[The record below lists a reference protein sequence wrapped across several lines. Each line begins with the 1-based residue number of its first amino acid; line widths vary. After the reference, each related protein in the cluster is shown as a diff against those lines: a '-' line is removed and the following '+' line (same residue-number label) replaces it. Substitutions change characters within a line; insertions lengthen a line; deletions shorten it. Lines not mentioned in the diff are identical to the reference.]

1 MRVRVDVVVPPLKTV
16 LDNIISKMDPKSKCQ
31 ICGALAKEKSRH
43 YRHYNAICCLGCKAF
58 FRRHIRG
65 DNVASAYQCKGG
77 GNCDLTLGRKI
88 CKDCRFSKCL
98 KVGMDDSK
106 VLNENDR
113 KKYSHPRRKKRSR
126 RSIQEASTSVLDD
139 DATIDLID
147 DSSPEP
153 NEPPDT
159 PPEAIVID
167 SSPEREVEPFEPII
181 DITADEMPIDLS
193 NKKDNDDDII
203 EVIEPT
209 STTKNLPILILD
221 IQRFY
226 FEISANFFYDSKSA
240 HNLIYGQMNIESFS
254 TKAFITLM
262 ETNILFMHHFAAKH
276 PIFNTLQEHD
286 QHLLLNNNAKLFKEY
301 MTARYLV
308 AETGLDQVN
317 WIFGPN
323 EPLGFGLLEE
333 LNVIDF
339 DYLNKCGLIMSHMN
353 PVAIE
358 NYKKC
363 LEIIQAY
370 FQYPRYHTPLISNFL
385 LFATSHWPQS
395 SLKRLVEHDKIQK
408 IEMDARKL
416 IKYGSDEIGY
426 DIGTAYL
433 SQLTATLQYMHELK
447 QRRDTINCIVQES
460 QCSVIF
466 EQGLIEKLVNAFT
479 QIRYDLP
486 TDTSHVE
493 RLIDLQLNGQRHLLK
508 NLVFEGVNLA
518 KQRCIKLLKTV
529 CSMDFP
535 IRIPAQTMDM
545 AFFIIGVKSETYT
558 KFIDKV
564 KFCAG
569 IPDLGELED
578 KLRGIPNVLV
588 HKSPEY
594 QAMIDPHNVL
604 KCERL
609 TESIASFLKHDDI
622 FVLVLMHFLLMH
634 QEVHDCWYRSVKKL
648 LLKKIKDLCVLD
660 GVQDVPSMFNNL
672 CDEIHELG
680 LIQHRVL
687 ALNNPKHA
695 SRTE

>member
-1 MRVRVDVVVPPLKTV
+1 
-16 LDNIISKMDPKSKCQ
+16 MDPKSKCQ

-113 KKYSHPRRKKRSR
+113 KKYSHPRKRKTRR
-126 RSIQEASTSVLDD
+126 RSMQEASTSAPDNDD
-139 DATIDLID
+139 DDDVIDLID
-147 DSSPEP
+147 SSPKP
-153 NEPPDT
+153 NEPHGT

-167 SSPEREVEPFEPII
+167 SSPERPVELLEPII
-181 DITADEMPIDLS
+181 GITADDPEMPIDLS
-193 NKKDNDDDII
+193 NKKDDDDEDDTI

-209 STTKNLPILILD
+209 STKNLPLMILD

-240 HNLIYGQMNIESFS
+240 HNLICGQMNIESFS
-254 TKAFITLM
+254 TKAFINLM
-262 ETNILFMHHFAAKH
+262 ETNILFMHHFAGKH
-276 PIFNTLQEHD
+276 PIFNTLQEPD
-286 QHLLLNNNAKLFKEY
+286 QRLLLNNNSKLLKEY

-308 AETGLDQVN
+308 ADTGLDQVN

-323 EPLGFGLLEE
+323 EPLGFGVLEE

-339 DYLNKCGLIMSHMN
+339 DYLNRCGLIMSHMN

-363 LEIIQAY
+363 LEIIKTY

-395 SLKRLVEHDKIQK
+395 SQKRLVEHDKIQK

-416 IKYGSDEIGY
+416 IKYGADEIDY

-433 SQLTATLQYMHELK
+433 SQLTASLQYMHELK
-447 QRRDTINCIVQES
+447 QRSDNINCIVQES

-466 EQGLIEKLVNAFT
+466 EQGLIRTLVNIFT

-486 TDTSHVE
+486 TDASHVE
-493 RLIDLQLNGQRHLLK
+493 RLIDLQLNGQRQLLK

-518 KQRCIKLLKTV
+518 KQRCLELLKTV

-535 IRIPAQTMDM
+535 IRIHAQTMDM
-545 AFFIIGVKSETYT
+545 AFFIIGVKSETYA

-569 IPDLGELED
+569 ISDLGELED

-588 HKSPEY
+588 HKSPEF

-634 QEVHDCWYRSVKKL
+634 QEVHDCWYQSVKRL

-672 CDEIHELG
+672 CEEIHELA

-687 ALNNPKHA
+687 DVP
-695 SRTE
+695 